1 MQTAYKQPYL
11 DQRLTPGNG
20 SWHAHTM
27 FMFIIYFH
35 SGLQM
40 LPKGSNKAFHKFLV
54 LVNLLT
60 APSFPPLV
68 SLQYPL
74 NLLSFIIPHLLS
86 FHKCPTIHLH
96 IYFLQV
102 KSWYSRPA
110 YIFSYVL
117 CVSPHFTR
125 WFPQQSQV
133 FPLIILSGPPVLQL
147 TIFVLPIICSLS
159 PLTHSTTKGLFRIF
173 CLVPGFKLKSLDF
186 AYWPSNDELSHQS
199 SVCLSFI
206 TFHILPIAPFSP
218 ADSLDIRQTLTSFSG
233 IYKTTSL
240 WNAVR
245 KHVLI
250 PFIRNINSL
259 HQWPKL
265 ISYCSYKSN
274 AWHNRKY
281 QFVDL

>member
-133 FPLIILSGPPVLQL
+133 FPLISLSGPPVLQL
-147 TIFVLPIICSLS
+147 TIFNLLSLS
-159 PLTHSTTKGLFRIF
+159 LNTFYHKRPFSNFLFG
-173 CLVPGFKLKSLDF
+173 PGVQTEVLRLCILAFKWWAIS
-186 AYWPSNDELSHQS
+186 SILS
-199 SVCLSFI
+199 LSFLYN
-206 TFHILPIAPFSP
+206 LPHSSNRSLFS
-218 ADSLDIRQTLTSFSG
+218 SWFLGYTTDINIFFQEYTKQLHSEMQWGNMFSYHSFV
-233 IYKTTSL
+233 I
-240 WNAVR
+240 
-245 KHVLI
+245 
-250 PFIRNINSL
+250 
-259 HQWPKL
+259 
-265 ISYCSYKSN
+265 
-274 AWHNRKY
+274 
-281 QFVDL
+281 